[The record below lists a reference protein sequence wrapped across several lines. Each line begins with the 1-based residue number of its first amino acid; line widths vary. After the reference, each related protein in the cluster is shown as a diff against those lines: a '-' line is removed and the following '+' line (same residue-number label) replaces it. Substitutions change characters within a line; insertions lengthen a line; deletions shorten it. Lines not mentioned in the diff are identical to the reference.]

1 MKKRK
6 NSNKRTKKQTFRRI
20 KRRLFIVLLYAL
32 VICVLCVIC
41 NGFLSVYRNTSKDVL
56 GTASD
61 EERKTDETLL
71 GNTADVT
78 EVTTQPHT
86 LPENLVFA
94 LPVQSVP
101 MIYQYPQ
108 LPTGCEATAAAM
120 LLQAYGYDAD
130 KEAVADALPKGYF
143 EQYNGKEYAPHPDCA
158 FIGDPYSDEG
168 YGALSGAVAEAM
180 QSLID
185 SRSGSHYAVCL
196 DNADETQ
203 ILSLID
209 SGIPLCIWATIDM
222 LELVD
227 TGGWYIKDG
236 EIYTDE
242 YYQWPGNEHCM
253 VLVSYDEYYVTVHDP
268 LAGIQEYDREL
279 FFYRYEQLGRHAI
292 ALKEQP

>member
-6 NSNKRTKKQTFRRI
+6 NNNKRTKKQTLRRI
-20 KRRLFIVLLYAL
+20 KRRFLIILSFSL
-32 VICVLCVIC
+32 VICIVYVIC
-41 NGFLSVYRNTSKDVL
+41 NDFLSVYINASKDIL
-56 GTASD
+56 STASD
-61 EERKTDETLL
+61 KETQADATLL

-78 EVTTQPHT
+78 EPTTQPHT
-86 LPENLVFA
+86 LPENLVDA

-130 KEAVADALPKGYF
+130 KEAVADALPKADF
-143 EQYNGKEYAPHPDCA
+143 EQYNGEEYAPHPDCA

-168 YGALSGAVAEAM
+168 YGALSGATAEAM
-180 QSLID
+180 QSIID

-209 SGIPLCIWATIDM
+209 KGIPICIWATIRM

-236 EIYTDE
+236 ETYTDE

-268 LAGIQEYDREL
+268 LTGVQEYDREL

-292 ALKEQP
+292 ALKEEP